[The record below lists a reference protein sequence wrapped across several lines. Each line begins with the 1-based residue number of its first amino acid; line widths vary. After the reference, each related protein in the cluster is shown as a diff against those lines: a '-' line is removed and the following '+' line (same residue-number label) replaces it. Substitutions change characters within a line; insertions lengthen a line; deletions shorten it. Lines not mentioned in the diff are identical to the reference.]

1 VWQLDT
7 TPPGWRDDELI
18 NSLVISQ
25 KVLDGDWAVYYAD
38 ASGHE
43 ALYHALNAIMLGLF
57 GPNFLGIRYLSV
69 LLSLLTV
76 ALTYQIGRRL
86 FNPVVGLI
94 AAAALTTSF
103 WSLMYAR
110 IGLRHVLTPPLAML
124 AFYFFWQGLQRSG
137 GAGEQ
142 GSRGESP
149 NLPISQ
155 LPNYPIT
162 NYLLSAL
169 FTTLG
174 LYTYFASRGVP
185 LILLAFCGYLAI
197 FVRGV
202 FKQHWRGWAVMF
214 TVTAV
219 LALPLL
225 LTLQQQPESEGRVT
239 ELAVPLIEARTG
251 NFQPLLQYTLTTL
264 GMFHATGDSE
274 WLYNIANR
282 PLFNPITAIFFWLGV
297 LICLWQTLQSLAPRL
312 SPLITRHRP
321 SFGFAQDKLATRHFP
336 HTFLLFWWLAGI
348 SPAFISIP
356 PASLGHTI
364 LAQPATYLLLALPLS
379 QLGSWLERLREW
391 RIARRSANGEQL
403 LSPLASRLSQLAI
416 IFFLVIIARRDLP
429 DYFVEWPQRGLVRF
443 LYRADYAD
451 IADYLNTH
459 RNLTDFGVTSLLAG
473 PWDKVAL
480 DIDLETAVHPRWYNP
495 ERVLLVQP
503 PLSFYGFP
511 QANSAFADTYKP
523 DEVRF
528 GDYRL
533 GTVQV
538 TLDMGD
544 PICFQNGLCVL
555 TAGYTPATQHLNL
568 IWQLRRPLTLPLIP
582 LISNPPPPGVYAGP
596 RLSVFSHLLSSD
608 GQFLSG
614 DDGLWID
621 PTTLQ
626 EGDIFIQQHKLPSP
640 TAGQIIVFGLYDPK
654 TGERIVTEDGRDS
667 VIVEL
672 GE

>member
-1 VWQLDT
+1 V
-7 TPPGWRDDELI
+7 
-18 NSLVISQ
+18 NS
-25 KVLDGDWAVYYAD
+25 
-38 ASGHE
+38 E
-43 ALYHALNAIMLGLF
+43 
-57 GPNFLGIRYLSV
+57 
-69 LLSLLTV
+69 
-76 ALTYQIGRRL
+76 
-86 FNPVVGLI
+86 
-94 AAAALTTSF
+94 
-103 WSLMYAR
+103 
-110 IGLRHVLTPPLAML
+110 
-124 AFYFFWQGLQRSG
+124 
-137 GAGEQ
+137 
-142 GSRGESP
+142 
-149 NLPISQ
+149 Q
-155 LPNYPIT
+155 LP
-162 NYLLSAL
+162 
-169 FTTLG
+169 
-174 LYTYFASRGVP
+174 
-185 LILLAFCGYLAI
+185 
-197 FVRGV
+197 
-202 FKQHWRGWAVMF
+202 
-214 TVTAV
+214 
-219 LALPLL
+219 
-225 LTLQQQPESEGRVT
+225 
-239 ELAVPLIEARTG
+239 
-251 NFQPLLQYTLTTL
+251 
-264 GMFHATGDSE
+264 
-274 WLYNIANR
+274 
-282 PLFNPITAIFFWLGV
+282 
-297 LICLWQTLQSLAPRL
+297 
-312 SPLITRHRP
+312 
-321 SFGFAQDKLATRHFP
+321 
-336 HTFLLFWWLAGI
+336 
-348 SPAFISIP
+348 
-356 PASLGHTI
+356 
-364 LAQPATYLLLALPLS
+364 
-379 QLGSWLERLREW
+379 
-391 RIARRSANGEQL
+391 
-403 LSPLASRLSQLAI
+403 SPLASRLSQLAI
-416 IFFLVIIARRDLP
+416 ILLLVIIARRDLP

-480 DIDLETAVHPRWYNP
+480 AIDLETAVHPRWYNP

-511 QANSAFADTYKP
+511 QANTAFADTYKP
-523 DEVRF
+523 DEVRL

-667 VIVEL
+667 VTVEL